1 MSLGGARD
9 RLLCAAG
16 LPAWARRRRR
26 RDLTI
31 LMYHGVVARPL
42 EVECWHQLP
51 VDAFARQMAWV
62 ARRYA
67 VLPLE
72 EALERLAAG
81 TLPDHALALTFD
93 DGYRNV
99 RTVAGPV
106 LAAHGLHATVF
117 LVTDLVGTD
126 EVVWPDR
133 LYLAFARS
141 AAASVDVPDLGLPRC
156 ALEGPGRKAR
166 AYATAVRALKGLPVA
181 EKDAR
186 LAALL
191 AALGRTAPEEP
202 GDFRMLGWDEVDA
215 MRREGRFGFAGHST
229 RHEILARMPDGQVA
243 AAIGRSHEVVAART
257 GHVPTVFAY
266 PNGRAMDFDDRARA
280 ALGHLGVRFAL
291 STIEGFND
299 ATTDRLALERISVGA
314 DLSFARFRLL
324 TSGAVALLR
333 GRR

>member
-1 MSLGGARD
+1 MSDVVSRA
-9 RLLCAAG
+9 LCLAG

-26 RDLTI
+26 RQLTI
-31 LMYHGVVARPL
+31 LMYHGVVERPL
-42 EVECWHQLP
+42 PVACWHQLP
-51 VDAFARQMAWV
+51 LDAFRRQVAWV
-62 ARRYA
+62 ARRHV

-72 EALERLAAG
+72 DALAGLVAG

-106 LAAHGLHATVF
+106 LAAHRLPATVF

-126 EVVWPDR
+126 ETVWPDR
-133 LYLAFARS
+133 VYLAFARTT
-141 AAASVDVPDLGLPRC
+141 ATEVDLPDLGLVRR
-156 ALEGPGRKAR
+156 ALSSPAGRA
-166 AYATAVRALKGLPVA
+166 AAFEEAVSVLKGLPTA
-181 EKDAR
+181 EREAR
-186 LAALL
+186 TAALL
-191 AALGRTAPEEP
+191 AALRRTAPEAP
-202 GDFRMLGWDEVDA
+202 GDFQLLGWDEVDA
-215 MRREGRFGFAGHST
+215 MRRTGLFAFAGHTT
-229 RHEILARMPDGQVA
+229 RHELLARMPDGTVA
-243 AAIGRSHEVVAART
+243 AAIGRSHETVAQRT

-266 PNGRAMDFDDRARA
+266 PNGRAMDFDDRART
-280 ALGHLGVRFAL
+280 ALTHLGVRFAL

-324 TSGAVALLR
+324 VSGALASLR

>member
-1 MSLGGARD
+1 VSLDARD

-31 LMYHGVVARPL
+31 LMYHGVVERPL

-51 VDAFARQMAWV
+51 RDAFARQMAWV

-67 VLPLE
+67 VLPLD
-72 EALERLAAG
+72 EALARLATG
-81 TLPDHALALTFD
+81 TLPDRALALTFD

-106 LAAHGLHATVF
+106 LAAHRMHATVF

-126 EVVWPDR
+126 DVVWADR

-141 AAASVDVPDLGLPRC
+141 AAASVDVPDLGLARC
-156 ALEGPGRKAR
+156 ALDGPVRKAR
-166 AYATAVRALKGLPVA
+166 AYATSVRALKGLPVA

-186 LAALL
+186 MAALL
-191 AALGRTAPEEP
+191 AALGRTGPEDP
-202 GDFRMLGWDEVDA
+202 GDFRMLTWDDVDA
-215 MRREGRFGFAGHST
+215 MRGAGPWGFAGHST

-243 AAIGRSHEVVAART
+243 SAIGRSHEVVAART
-257 GHVPTVFAY
+257 GRVPTVFAY

-280 ALGHLGVRFAL
+280 ALAHLGVRFAL

-314 DLSFARFRLL
+314 DLTFARFRLL
-324 TSGAVALLR
+324 TSGAVAMLR

>member
-1 MSLGGARD
+1 VSLDLRD
-9 RLLCAAG
+9 RLLCGLG
-16 LPAWARRRRR
+16 LPALARRRHR

-42 EVECWHQLP
+42 EVPCWHQLP
-51 VDAFARQMAWV
+51 REAFARQMAWV

-72 EALERLAAG
+72 EALAGLAAG
-81 TLPDHALALTFD
+81 TLPDRALALTFD

-117 LVTDLVGTD
+117 LVTDLVGTG

-141 AAASVDVPDLGLPRC
+141 AVAVVDVPDLGLVRC
-156 ALEGPGRKAR
+156 ATDTPARKAR
-166 AYATAVRALKGLPVA
+166 AYATSVRALKGLPVA

-191 AALGRTAPEEP
+191 AALGRLGPEDP
-202 GDFRMLGWDEVDA
+202 ADFRMLGWDEVDG
-215 MRREGRFGFAGHST
+215 MRREGRWGFAGHST
-229 RHEILARMPDGQVA
+229 RHEVLARMPDGQVA
-243 AAIGRSHEVVAART
+243 AAIGRSHEEVARRT
-257 GHVPTVFAY
+257 GRVPTVFAY
-266 PNGRAMDFDDRARA
+266 PNGRFMDFDDRARA
-280 ALGHLGVRFAL
+280 ALTHWGVRFAL
-291 STIEGFND
+291 ATVEGFNTP
-299 ATTDRLALERISVGA
+299 TTDRHALERVGVGA

-324 TSGAVALLR
+324 ASGALAMLR